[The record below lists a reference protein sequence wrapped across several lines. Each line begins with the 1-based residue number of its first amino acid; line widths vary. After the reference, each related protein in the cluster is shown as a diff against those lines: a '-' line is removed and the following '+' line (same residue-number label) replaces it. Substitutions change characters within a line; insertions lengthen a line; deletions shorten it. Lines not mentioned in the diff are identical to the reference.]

1 MVQDNNYGSG
11 MNNST
16 FNINIVEEIKNKI
29 NIEIEELLIG
39 INQATKESY
48 EMSRILMDSETSLN
62 NKWEEIG
69 DNLKNIYN
77 ELVDRTSE
85 LTTQLNYYIEQTKDN
100 TINLGQKIN
109 KINSSLEEIKEKLS
123 YKNMI

>member
-16 FNINIVEEIKNKI
+16 FNINIVEDVKNKI

-48 EMSRILMDSETSLN
+48 EMARILMDSETSLN

>member
-16 FNINIVEEIKNKI
+16 FNINIVEEVKNKI

>member
-1 MVQDNNYGSG
+1 MVQDNSYGSK

-16 FNINIVEEIKNKI
+16 FNIDVVEEVKNKI

>member
-16 FNINIVEEIKNKI
+16 FNINIIEDVKNKI

>member
-16 FNINIVEEIKNKI
+16 FNINIVEDVKNKI